1 MADLGVG
8 DPHRSAQWRL
18 AKSWLIEA
26 AAAGTTRIRVKMAG
40 AVELA
45 DLVVADEAHS
55 VQPGTGA
62 WSHFGRQAT

>member
-40 AVELA
+40 AV
-45 DLVVADEAHS
+45 VADEAHS